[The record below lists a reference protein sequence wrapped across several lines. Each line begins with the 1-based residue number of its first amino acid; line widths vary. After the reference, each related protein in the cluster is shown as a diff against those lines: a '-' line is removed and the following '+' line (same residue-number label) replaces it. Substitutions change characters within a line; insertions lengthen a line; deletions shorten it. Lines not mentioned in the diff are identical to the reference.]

1 MYSSFLKARGLNQSA
16 FVIQE
21 AGIQDW
27 GQWIPGARSRRRR
40 VQKAI
45 ERGQNPKKG
54 ASDKRGVS
62 ITYRVSLRWRPP
74 LHQLLSSPSSHR
86 ASHSSKQRAI
96 RRNKSDRS
104 FDDEKITGGGKRLDV
119 RLDITIISE
128 HHHPRTIYIHCAI
141 TIFQRSIIR
150 NEAEQRRI
158 MFAPSDQQITDP
170 IQVIGPSLLLQVFYS
185 LPLRDLLNCSLV
197 STTWYTLIDNHST
210 SIFRDLAS
218 DIVSDKRRLQFL
230 KSLGQDEVRDPTLYN
245 ASFIRAGTLG
255 SDKKI
260 SWRGICRDA
269 VVTERN
275 WKYGRAKPGW
285 LTPGRNTVW
294 RMKVDPEEN
303 VLYTVSRLGEH
314 MVNLSKEEK
323 AY

>member
-27 GQWIPGARSRRRR
+27 GQWIPGARSRRR

>member
-1 MYSSFLKARGLNQSA
+1 MYSSFLKVRGLNQSA
-16 FVIQE
+16 SVIQE

-27 GQWIPGARSRRRR
+27 GQWIPGARRR

-54 ASDKRGVS
+54 LRIKGG
-62 ITYRVSLRWRPP
+62 SLLRIACPCGGDRRFINYYV
-74 LHQLLSSPSSHR
+74 SSPSSHR
-86 ASHSSKQRAI
+86 ASHSGKQRAI

-141 TIFQRSIIR
+141 IIFQRSIIR
-150 NEAEQRRI
+150 NEVERRRI

-245 ASFIRAGTLG
+245 ASFIKAGTLG

-269 VVTERN
+269 AVTERN

>member
-27 GQWIPGARSRRRR
+27 GQWIPGARSRRR

-104 FDDEKITGGGKRLDV
+104 FDDEKITGGEQFTYTVLLPSSNALSYGTKLSNDASCSLQAINRSPTQSKLSGLHCYFRFSTLFRFEIFSTALLLARLGI
-119 RLDITIISE
+119 LSLTIIP
-128 HHHPRTIYIHCAI
+128 HPSFGISH
-141 TIFQRSIIR
+141 
-150 NEAEQRRI
+150 
-158 MFAPSDQQITDP
+158 
-170 IQVIGPSLLLQVFYS
+170 
-185 LPLRDLLNCSLV
+185 
-197 STTWYTLIDNHST
+197 LI
-210 SIFRDLAS
+210 LC
-218 DIVSDKRRLQFL
+218 
-230 KSLGQDEVRDPTLYN
+230 PTKD
-245 ASFIRAGTLG
+245 AFSF
-255 SDKKI
+255 S
-260 SWRGICRDA
+260 
-269 VVTERN
+269 
-275 WKYGRAKPGW
+275 
-285 LTPGRNTVW
+285 
-294 RMKVDPEEN
+294 
-303 VLYTVSRLGEH
+303 
-314 MVNLSKEEK
+314 NL
-323 AY
+323 